1 MYTCIMH
8 MYIFTQSRREKD
20 EKKKLEDI
28 NRLLMQNILPQHV
41 ANYYLQHG
49 QKGPVS
55 EIFNRNIRRRNIH
68 ISVSKMN

>member
-1 MYTCIMH
+1 MY

-55 EIFNRNIRRRNIH
+55 EILNIH
-68 ISVSKMN
+68 VMM

>member
-1 MYTCIMH
+1 MH

-28 NRLLMQNILPQHV
+28 NRLLMQNMLPQHV

-55 EIFNRNIRRRNIH
+55 EI
-68 ISVSKMN
+68 